1 MDFSK
6 LTPLGRA
13 EKILEEEI
21 QEFKAEDKEKYDE
34 ALTKYR
40 RTKTAHLVVKILLYA
55 GIITSFTA
63 TFGIDVGIISRISSY
78 IGVTL
83 LLVLYTFLTYIT
95 TVSREIFLVRREI
108 LISQA

>member
-1 MDFSK
+1 MDLSK

-21 QEFKAEDKEKYDE
+21 QEFKAEDKQKYDE
-34 ALTKYR
+34 ALANYR
-40 RTKTAHLVVKILLYA
+40 KTKTAHLAVKILLYA

-63 TFGIDVGIISRISSY
+63 TFGIDAGIISRISSY
-78 IGVTL
+78 IGVTIL
-83 LLVLYTFLTYIT
+83 IILYTALTYLTAIQ
-95 TVSREIFLVRREI
+95 RETFLVRREI